1 MPFTEILGEEHN
13 YVVLY
18 TDSEVD
24 WLQMQSV
31 LDIGRVR
38 ELSTARKKENV
49 NAKKVGIGRVMRWRD
64 VYKKLFGDENLD

>member
-1 MPFTEILGEEHN
+1 
-13 YVVLY
+13 
-18 TDSEVD
+18 
-24 WLQMQSV
+24 V